1 MNVLTKE
8 SARNLVECPYC
19 NNDAGVCMASLT
31 SIKLKKLVRLNRCNN
46 DNYDSCA
53 LFLAKR
59 LRLGSRLAS

>member
-8 SARNLVECPYC
+8 SAKDLVDCPYC
-19 NNDAGVCMASLT
+19 NNDDDVCMASLT
-31 SIKLKKLVRLNRCNN
+31 SIRLKKLVRLNRCSN

-59 LRLGSRLAS
+59 LRLGSRRSS